1 MKKILLV
8 GAVIGLISL
17 FAFAGY
23 MGYKGDS
30 RNYGD
35 FDKTFSY
42 GSRSCHDYYENSYGK
57 NMMNDDRRYDMRNN
71 MGYRSDDRRYD
82 MKNNMGYRSDDRN
95 FNNYSHMKNNSY
107 SDLLVEKYLPERL
120 DEYKDLKEQKISL
133 MEEMRGLR
141 FRDYN
146 DNYRGYQ
153 HMEDLNIALDNDDD
167 EQIKNILNEMINEQ
181 KERIK
186 DMQDFLNENK

>member
-30 RNYGD
+30 RSYGD

-42 GSRSCHDYYENSYGK
+42 GSRSCHDYYDNSYGR
-57 NMMNDDRRYDMRNN
+57 NMMNDDRRYDMR
-71 MGYRSDDRRYD
+71 
-82 MKNNMGYRSDDRN
+82 NNMGYRSDDRN